1 MQSTIGI
8 DIDAPPELVFA
19 IAGDVTRWERI
30 LPHYS
35 RSRSEREHVDGSR
48 TCSFVARRPVLGPLG
63 LGIPVTWR
71 SRVRADGPERRLHF
85 AHTGGVTRG
94 MDVTWR
100 IEPRPGGGTRV
111 DIDHRFER
119 GPGDVL
125 PWFVERFFIR
135 AIAGRTLGTFKS
147 VAEALDAAGIEP

>member
-8 DIDAPPELVFA
+8 EIDAPPELVFA
-19 IAGDVTRWERI
+19 LAGDVTRWRLL

-35 RSRSEREHVDGSR
+35 RSRADRVNDDGSL
-48 TCSFVARRPVLGPLG
+48 TCSFVARRPLPGLLG
-63 LGIPVTWR
+63 LGLPVTWR
-71 SRVRADGPERRLHF
+71 SRVRSDASTLRLHF
-85 AHTGGVTRG
+85 HHTGGVTKG

-100 IEPRPGGGTRV
+100 LAPRPGGGTRV

-125 PWFVERFFIR
+125 PRFVERFFIR
-135 AIAGRTLGTFKS
+135 AIAGRTLATFKAT
-147 VAEALDAAGIEP
+147 AEAVAAVGFGL